1 MIACLGLCLW
11 RGGRG
16 PLMDRLLGAGP
27 RPPPSTPPVAPPG
40 PSEAVLI
47 LLCPLLGTCPRQ
59 HFPLASLRTPCSS
72 PPRGLVLMVPPLWSP
87 KPGLPPTCSPPPT
100 TSLKPALGRGDP
112 PLFQRAFRRSA
123 FSPGPLEKAVNP
135 QEALAALLWVL
146 TDVIL
151 PSALGGR
158 LIFTED
164 EAEAQ
169 RGKVICWR
177 PHSMSSRLG
186 I

>member
-1 MIACLGLCLW
+1 
-11 RGGRG
+11 
-16 PLMDRLLGAGP
+16 MDRLLGAGP
-27 RPPPSTPPVAPPG
+27 RPPPSALPVASPG

-47 LLCPLLGTCPRQ
+47 LLCPLLGTCPLQ

-87 KPGLPPTCSPPPT
+87 KPGLPPACSPPPT
-100 TSLKPALGRGDP
+100 TSLQPALGRGDP
-112 PLFQRAFRRSA
+112 PLFQPPGSMSVRKCPEGFLALCL

-135 QEALAALLWVL
+135 YEVLAALLWVL
-146 TDVIL
+146 ADVIL
-151 PSALGGR
+151 PSALEGR

-164 EAEAQ
+164 QAEAQ